1 MYGTYLR
8 LDITV
13 HDGWR
18 AVVRAAA
25 AEKLT
30 PLARRDAA
38 RREARHRFYRA
49 MLAHHQEAQRLV
61 RTWRL

>member
-25 AEKLT
+25 RKRT
-30 PLARRDAA
+30 RPSRRDPNRRTA
-38 RREARHRFYRA
+38 RKAIYRP
-49 MLAHHQEAQRLV
+49 MLDYHPHAPEIVAI
-61 RTWRL
+61 WRL

>member
-1 MYGTYLR
+1 MVGTYLR
-8 LDITV
+8 LRITV

-25 AEKLT
+25 HKLT
-30 PLARRDAA
+30 RRARRDPAK
-38 RREARHRFYRA
+38 RDARHRFYRE
-49 MLAHHQEAQRLV
+49 MLDCHRQVQDLV

>member
-8 LDITV
+8 LDIAV

-25 AEKLT
+25 RKLT
-30 PLARRDAA
+30 RRARRDPGRRAA
-38 RREARHRFYRA
+38 RKRFYRE
-49 MLAHHQEAQRLV
+49 MLDYHRQAQDIV
-61 RTWRL
+61 SAWRL